1 MLRENLKESY
11 FKVWYFLW
19 LDMKVKSNKKEVF
32 WIFKEMNKFIGYGED
47 LKFNVKVFNDVFI
60 KSMDIEYYFSVKIRV
75 VVA

>member
-1 MLRENLKESY
+1 MLRENLKEIY

-47 LKFNVKVFNDVFI
+47 LKFNVKVFNDEFI
-60 KSMDIEYYFSVKIRV
+60 KSMDIECYLSVKIKV
-75 VVA
+75 VVV

>member
-47 LKFNVKVFNDVFI
+47 LKFNVKVFNDEFV
-60 KSMDIEYYFSVKIRV
+60 KSMDIEYYLSVKIKV